1 MPASGGPYREREAR
15 PARRLG
21 RYALLEQR
29 DDSMIGAR
37 WIAALE
43 TARASGAT
51 RPALHVVEI
60 APAIAERAR
69 SARALDRGDSAFA
82 GRDDSDSAA
91 AGRDQLRDLVDVT
104 DAALEAVHEVDLGDA
119 ALIASSLVAGERLSR
134 VAADE
139 PRVTALA
146 GAALA
151 AHVVAEAARG
161 AGALHRAGLAHGA
174 ITPRRV
180 IIGYDGAITLVG
192 AVEAALLPFADAHA
206 QHEARGE
213 IAYRAPEVLGGARAS
228 ATTDV
233 LSLGVLAWELVARAS
248 PFRRATARATLE
260 AASACAPPPLPAS
273 CPRAVARVVEAALAR
288 DPSARPRDGDDL
300 ANALRAA
307 AGVDAKTGQ
316 RALAAHMRAWFDRE
330 RAALD
335 ARLTSLGLATPG

>member
-1 MPASGGPYREREAR
+1 MPAPGGPYREREAR

-29 DDSMIGAR
+29 DDGMIGAR

-51 RPALHVVEI
+51 PPALHVVEI

-69 SARALDRGDSAFA
+69 TARAL
-82 GRDDSDSAA
+82 GR
-91 AGRDQLRDLVDVT
+91 LREVVDVS
-104 DAALEAVHEVDLGDA
+104 DAALEAVHEIDLDA
-119 ALIASSLVAGERLSR
+119 ALIASALVAGERLSR

-139 PRVTALA
+139 PRTPALA

-151 AHVVAEAARG
+151 GHVVAEAARG

-180 IIGYDGAITLVG
+180 LVLAYDGAVTLVG
-192 AVEAALLPFADAHA
+192 AVEAALLPFAPAHA

-213 IAYRAPEVLGGARAS
+213 IAYRAPEILGGARAS
-228 ATTDV
+228 PMSDV
-233 LSLGVLAWELVARAS
+233 LSLGILVWELVARA
-248 PFRRATARATLE
+248 PLFPTRDRARHARGRCRARA
-260 AASACAPPPLPAS
+260 AALPAS

-288 DPSARPRDGDDL
+288 DPKARFRDADDL

-307 AGVDAKTGQ
+307 AGVDARTGQ
-316 RALAAHMRAWFDRE
+316 RALAAHMTSWFSRPRAE
-330 RAALD
+330 LD
-335 ARLTSLGLATPG
+335 ARLAARGRAPPG